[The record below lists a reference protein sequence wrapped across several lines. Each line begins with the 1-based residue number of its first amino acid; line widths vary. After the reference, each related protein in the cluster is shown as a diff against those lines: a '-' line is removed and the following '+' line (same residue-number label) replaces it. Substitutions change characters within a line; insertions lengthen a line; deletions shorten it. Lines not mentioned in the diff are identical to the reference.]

1 MNTFDYFVFVGT
13 YTKPMWLETH
23 ETSEGIYTLEYN
35 SSTGELKQKSSIKNH
50 NNPSFLAI
58 HPNKKFLYSMMKKSI
73 ILSKIIFVYVAVLI
87 TIISLT
93 YMALFDPI

>member
-35 SSTGELKQKSSIKNH
+35 SSTGELKQKSSININFTIK
-50 NNPSFLAI
+50 
-58 HPNKKFLYSMMKKSI
+58 YSDCNT
-73 ILSKIIFVYVAVLI
+73 LEYKI
-87 TIISLT
+87 
-93 YMALFDPI
+93 

>member
-35 SSTGELKQKSSIKNH
+35 EDISEKLGIIQKM
-50 NNPSFLAI
+50 L
-58 HPNKKFLYSMMKKSI
+58 M
-73 ILSKIIFVYVAVLI
+73 V
-87 TIISLT
+87 
-93 YMALFDPI
+93 